1 MAKERVSPNSR
12 SNTEQQQESDT
23 DFIWGINPVL
33 EALEQRPESI
43 SELSVQKGKAGPRI
57 QQLVDLARQNK
68 IKLRFVDPQH
78 FAVPRNCNHQGVV
91 ARVTAAPLHA
101 FEDLLALLDQAQW
114 AGRAPKVLVLDS
126 IQDPHNLGS
135 ILRSA
140 LAAGF
145 TDIILTRERS
155 APLGGT
161 VAKISAGAVS
171 HLRICQVTN
180 LSDSLQKM
188 KDAGFWVYGAVV
200 DGENVGSIYDIEFS
214 GALCL
219 VIGSE
224 GKGIRPLVQ
233 KQCDQ
238 LVTIPMDKNFDS
250 LNAAVAAAVIMFE
263 IRRQE
268 TVRTPDKTE

>member
-1 MAKERVSPNSR
+1 MAKEKVSPKGRANA
-12 SNTEQQQESDT
+12 EQQHENDS
-23 DFIWGINPVL
+23 DFIWGINSVF
-33 EALEQRPESI
+33 EALAQRPESV

-57 QQLVDLARQNK
+57 QQLVDLARQHK
-68 IKLRFVDPQH
+68 IKLRFVDPQR
-78 FAVPRNCNHQGVV
+78 FGVPRNCNHQGVV
-91 ARVTAAPLHA
+91 ARVAAAPLFA
-101 FEDLLALLDQAQW
+101 FEELLALFGQAQV
-114 AGRAPKVLVLDS
+114 AEAPKVLVLDS

-200 DGENVGSIYDIEFS
+200 DGNNVGSIYDIEFS

-238 LVTIPMDKNFDS
+238 LVTIPMDKTFDS

-263 IRRQE
+263 IRRQ
-268 TVRTPDKTE
+268 VSARNS

>member
-1 MAKERVSPNSR
+1 MAKERVSPNSG
-12 SNTEQQQESDT
+12 SNAEQQQDSDT
-23 DFIWGINPVL
+23 DFIWGINSVL
-33 EALEQRPESI
+33 EALAQRPESI
-43 SELSVQKGKAGPRI
+43 SELSVQKGKAGARI

-68 IKLRFVDPQH
+68 IKLRFVDPQR
-78 FAVPRNCNHQGVV
+78 FSVPRNCNHQGVV
-91 ARVTAAPLHA
+91 ARVTAAPLYA
-101 FEDLLALLDQAQW
+101 FEDLLALLDQAR
-114 AGRAPKVLVLDS
+114 GSDMPKVLVLDS

-238 LVTIPMDKNFDS
+238 LVTIPMDKTFDS

-268 TVRTPDKTE
+268 IVRTPDRTE

>member
-1 MAKERVSPNSR
+1 MAKERVASKGRPSA
-12 SNTEQQQESDT
+12 EPQQENDSDFT
-23 DFIWGINPVL
+23 WGINSVY
-33 EALEQRPESI
+33 EALAQRPESV

-57 QQLVDLARQNK
+57 QQLVDLARQHK
-68 IKLRFVDPQH
+68 IKLRFVDPQRLG
-78 FAVPRNCNHQGVV
+78 VSRNCNHQGVV
-91 ARVTAAPLHA
+91 ARVAAAPLYA
-101 FEDLLALLDQAQW
+101 FEDLLALLEQVPETEA
-114 AGRAPKVLVLDS
+114 RKVLVLDS

-145 TDIILTRERS
+145 THIILTRERS

-161 VAKISAGAVS
+161 VAKISAGAIS

-200 DGENVGSIYDIEFS
+200 DGDNVESIHDIEFS

-238 LVTIPMDKNFDS
+238 LVTIPMNKGFDS

-263 IRRQE
+263 IRRQ
-268 TVRTPDKTE
+268 VSSAQHP